1 MSRPLYETEQDR
13 ENERRLAEMIEA
25 KYNYKFVKMPIKLS
39 LDYMMLGLDGMARA
53 FMEMRQ
59 RKTPMRKYPTYMISL
74 YKVMM
79 ARQLTQ
85 TTGLPCYLAV
95 QWSDKAGICKLPPDI
110 TPLRISQG
118 GSMQRGDSQDIEP
131 VVYFDMSDFK
141 ELANEKH
148 EE

>member
-13 ENERRLAEMIEA
+13 ENERRLAEMIGA

-39 LDYMMLGLDGMARA
+39 LDYMLTQDGIAKA

-59 RKTPMRKYPTYMISL
+59 RKTPMHKYPTYMISL

-79 ARQLTQ
+79 ASQLTQ
-85 TTGLPCYLAV
+85 TTGLPCSLAV

-118 GSMQRGDSQDIEP
+118 GSMQRGDPQDIEP
-131 VVYFDMSDFK
+131 VVYFDMSCFK
-141 ELANEKH
+141 ELANE
-148 EE
+148 

>member
-13 ENERRLAEMIEA
+13 ENERRLAEMIGA

-39 LDYMMLGLDGMARA
+39 LDYMLIGLDGMARA

-59 RKTPMRKYPTYMISL
+59 RKTPMHKYPTYMISL

-79 ARQLTQ
+79 ASQLTQ

-95 QWSDKAGICKLPPDI
+95 QWSDKAGICKLPPH
-110 TPLRISQG
+110 TAPLRIAKG
-118 GSMQRGDSQDIEP
+118 GSMQRGDPQDIEP
-131 VVYFDMSDFK
+131 VVYFDMSCFK
-141 ELANEKH
+141 ELASE
-148 EE
+148 

>member
-39 LDYMMLGLDGMARA
+39 LDYMLTQDGVAKA

-59 RKTPMRKYPTYMISL
+59 RS
-74 YKVMM
+74 
-79 ARQLTQ
+79 QLTQ

-95 QWSDKAGICKLPPDI
+95 QWSDKVGICKLPPHI
-110 TPLRISQG
+110 APLSVAQG
-118 GSMQRGDSQDIEP
+118 GSMQRGDPQDIEP
-131 VVYFDMSDFK
+131 VVYFDMSCFK
-141 ELANEKH
+141 ELANE
-148 EE
+148 

>member
-39 LDYMMLGLDGMARA
+39 LDYMLTQDGAAKA

-59 RKTPMRKYPTYMISL
+59 RRTPMHKYSTYMISL

-79 ARQLTQ
+79 ASQLTQ

-95 QWSDKAGICKLPPDI
+95 QWSDKAGICKLPPHI
-110 TPLRISQG
+110 APLSVAQG
-118 GSMQRGDSQDIEP
+118 GSMQRGDPQDIEP
-131 VVYFDMSDFK
+131 VVYFDMSCFK

-148 EE
+148 EK

>member
-13 ENERRLAEMIEA
+13 ENERRLAEMIGA

-39 LDYMMLGLDGMARA
+39 LDYMLTQDGTAKA

-59 RKTPMRKYPTYMISL
+59 RRTPMHKYSTYMISL

-79 ARQLTQ
+79 ASQLTQ

-95 QWSDKAGICKLPPDI
+95 QWSDKAGICKLPPHI
-110 TPLRISQG
+110 APLSVAQG
-118 GSMQRGDSQDIEP
+118 GSMQRGDPQDVEP
-131 VVYFDMSDFK
+131 VVYFDMSCFM
-141 ELANEKH
+141 ELANE
-148 EE
+148 

>member
-13 ENERRLAEMIEA
+13 ENERRLAEMIGA

-39 LDYMMLGLDGMARA
+39 LDYMLTQDGTAKA

-59 RKTPMRKYPTYMISL
+59 RRTPMHKYSTYMISL

-79 ARQLTQ
+79 ASQLTQ

-95 QWSDKAGICKLPPDI
+95 QWSDKAGICKLPPHI
-110 TPLRISQG
+110 APLSVAQG
-118 GSMQRGDSQDIEP
+118 GSMQRGDPQDIEP
-131 VVYFDMSDFK
+131 VVYFDMSFFM
-141 ELANEKH
+141 ELANE
-148 EE
+148 